1 MTGNAFEGKLH
12 SYRRTQEGAVV
23 AFVIHPH
30 DVTAELAMAPLG
42 TRFMIGFSE
51 IGDDETPMAP
61 HAARVAS
68 EDSVSVTEPPRETAK
83 LTIDNIPDRNRQAIM
98 GTGPYAPVKPRTPF
112 AELPPSQQAGIC
124 CKDEAFRA
132 FLSHREGRVFCLA
145 ETADFI
151 RGFCRITSRAQL
163 DTQGD
168 ARTLWYLLYD
178 EFAAWKLTRQYA
190 ESVRS

>member
-1 MTGNAFEGKLH
+1 MTGNAFEAKLH

-23 AFVIHPH
+23 AFVIHPD

-61 HAARVAS
+61 RAARMAS

-83 LTIDNIPDRNRQAIM
+83 A
-98 GTGPYAPVKPRTPF
+98 RTPF
-112 AELPPSQQAGIC
+112 AELPLSQQAGIC
-124 CKDEAFRA
+124 CKDEDFRA
-132 FLSHREGRVFCLA
+132 FLAQKEGHPCSMAVALLVVRDHC
-145 ETADFI
+145 
-151 RGFCRITSRAQL
+151 GITSRAQL
-163 DTQGD
+163 DSPICLA
-168 ARTLWYLLYD
+168 AREKWQSLYD

-190 ESVRS
+190 ETIR